1 MSEPAPASSKTD
13 PPQDTTGTISYSGGT
28 SGKTVK
34 KGQKICTAA
43 ERSEKNVREAM
54 L

>member
-1 MSEPAPASSKTD
+1 MSEPAPPSSKID
-13 PPQDTTGTISYSGGT
+13 APQDTTSYTGGT

-43 ERSEKNVREAM
+43 ERSEKNVTEAV